1 MLIYAHLQEDKTY
14 IKIRKMDKAKM
25 QEIISKFRMPN
36 GEYTIIKH
44 DEFGESE
51 FYWEI
56 EHVKSRKRFLLMNT
70 YWHPGPEEEA
80 KFYRENGYN
89 VKKPILRKFETLEVP
104 EDKDDPRRKYMYY
117 DLYSIFEL

>member
-1 MLIYAHLQEDKTY
+1 MPTYSHLQKDKTY

-25 QEIISKFRMPN
+25 QEIISKFRMPD
-36 GEYTIIKH
+36 GEYAIIKH

-80 KFYRENGYN
+80 KFYHENDYN
-89 VKKPILRKFETLEVP
+89 VKKAILRKFETLEVP